1 MKQPTDQEK
10 IDLYADALIISLH
23 DVASRIGEPDIHAA
37 ISALTYAQGYLIAKI
52 PAEHRRQIYG
62 ECGAA
67 LRRQTAEFA
76 KECVNQDRP
85 ARPQAAEDKK

>member
-1 MKQPTDQEK
+1 MKVPTEQEK
-10 IDLYADALIISLH
+10 INLYADALIIALH
-23 DVASRIGEPDIHAA
+23 DAASRIGAPDINAA
-37 ISALTYAQGYLIAKI
+37 ISALTYAQAYLIAKI

-76 KECVNQDRP
+76 KE
-85 ARPQAAEDKK
+85 AEGND